1 MESDLKP
8 KEPAALS
15 NGRSSRHK
23 GFTNRV
29 SIDWESGH
37 IFSAPASPLKGSPKT
52 PGKKSVSRRPQSA
65 PVRRNVKN
73 LRNEQCRAYKEAI
86 KDYIVENSLYEEEKL
101 QELFENYKKDKQEEN
116 EDIIIRAIEE
126 LKLELNVA

>member
-1 MESDLKP
+1 MCVQWTHRCLENIK
-8 KEPAALS
+8 
-15 NGRSSRHK
+15 
-23 GFTNRV
+23 
-29 SIDWESGH
+29 
-37 IFSAPASPLKGSPKT
+37 APRQT
-52 PGKKSVSRRPQSA
+52 PDTKAERKKATRRPQSA
-65 PVRRNVKN
+65 PVRRNAKS

>member
-8 KEPAALS
+8 KEPAGA
-15 NGRSSRHK
+15 RHK
-23 GFTNRV
+23 GHPTRV
-29 SIDWESGH
+29 SIDWNTGH
-37 IFSAPASPLKGSPKT
+37 IFSAPTSPLKGTPKAER
-52 PGKKSVSRRPQSA
+52 KKATRRPQSA
-65 PVRRNVKN
+65 PVRRNAKS

-86 KDYIVENSLYEEEKL
+86 KDYIVENSLYEEDKL